1 MLVIYGRMIE
11 VYLTTSVGPIPLA
24 TMTNRDWSH
33 TGQNY
38 LKSLFA
44 LAFQAFLIMVCVGIY
59 SVLVQSIAT
68 DGNISG
74 AIWACM
80 GYTVLLCFA
89 LFKTGSLSKSL
100 FGAHYGTEAMKA
112 AGDHIEHTSA
122 YMNCQEP
129 DCAYH
134 AVRLLTCK
142 ETMVESS
149 LNWK

>member
-1 MLVIYGRMIE
+1 MAVFRIEKTRDYTVMSNHHLKDRTLTLKSKGLLSMMLSLPDEWNYTTMLVIYGRMIE

-100 FGAHYGTEAMKA
+100 FGAH
-112 AGDHIEHTSA
+112 
-122 YMNCQEP
+122 
-129 DCAYH
+129 
-134 AVRLLTCK
+134 
-142 ETMVESS
+142 
-149 LNWK
+149 